1 MKLSAKNA
9 VFVVVLMVVATLVGA
24 IVKTRSAQAT
34 ATYSQFLQQVEAGQV
49 RSAVIA
55 ATREDANRVT
65 YELTRGGTLQ
75 TVVVPSDYRKILD
88 LMQQKMVDIDIRDGD
103 LQWPR
108 IVMNASP
115 FLILLAVWF
124 VMMGRLRGKLA
135 G

>member
-24 IVKTRSAQAT
+24 IVKTRTAQAT
-34 ATYSQFLQQVEAGQV
+34 TTYSQFLQQVESGQV

>member
-1 MKLSAKNA
+1 
-9 VFVVVLMVVATLVGA
+9 VVLMVVATLVGA

-34 ATYSQFLQQVEAGQV
+34 TTYSQFLQQVESGQV

>member
-34 ATYSQFLQQVEAGQV
+34 TTYSQFLQQVESGQV